1 MTLPNFIVI
10 GVAKAGT
17 TSLYRYLDQH
27 PQVYMYPEKGTNYF
41 GYEDARSWP
50 ETDGAEPPLLRHFR
64 VRTFDEYAVSFAGA
78 NDERAVGEVSPQYFR
93 CPSAARRIR
102 ESLPD
107 AKLVVS
113 LRNPADRAFSGFLMR
128 TRRGEVVGSAYDD
141 LTPEASHVREGLYYQ
156 RLKRYFDAFPRDQ
169 IKVYLFDDLK
179 RDPTGVVVDLMEYIG
194 VDTAFVPDTAVR
206 YNPASVPRSRTLNR
220 LYFHP
225 TLVRTAKAMLPERRA
240 KPREAPPRAEPT
252 RASDIPA
259 GSAVRPA
266 RVLPRRHP
274 GARAVDRPGS
284 VRLAQRK
291 LGGRR
296 RELSQSSR
304 QANSDRCNVLR
315 TWS

>member
-225 TLVRTAKAMLPERRA
+225 TLVRTAKAMLPESGQSLAKRLRA
-240 KPREAPPRAEPT
+240 RNLHAPPTFPPDLRSDLLAFYRDDILALEQLID
-252 RASDIPA
+252 RDLSVWLNGSSAAAVAS
-259 GSAVRPA
+259 
-266 RVLPRRHP
+266 
-274 GARAVDRPGS
+274 
-284 VRLAQRK
+284 
-291 LGGRR
+291 
-296 RELSQSSR
+296 
-304 QANSDRCNVLR
+304 
-315 TWS
+315 